1 MTALKLPILL
11 TASALAFASPA
22 DKIPTP
28 QPERCLLFDADPEEG
43 EMLSPEGLTYAQV
56 QSALNAVIQHAL
68 YCERPEG
75 RDAVA
80 LTYDVMVGCDGV
92 VTEVTNVDDDD
103 TPESYTT
110 CIAEVIAKADFD
122 GHDLPDGMEFTYPLN
137 VSW

>member
-1 MTALKLPILL
+1 MTGLLLLPTLTVALV
-11 TASALAFASPA
+11 AFASPA
-22 DKIPTP
+22 DKLPTP
-28 QPERCLLFDADPEEG
+28 QPERCLLFEADPEEG
-43 EMLSPEGLTYAQV
+43 EMLAPEGLTYAQV
-56 QSALNAVIQHAL
+56 QSALNGVIQHAL
-68 YCERPEG
+68 HCERPEG
-75 RDAVA
+75 RDAIA

-92 VTEVTNVDDDD
+92 VTQVNTVDDDD